1 MDKNHSAME
10 PKTQESLFDSTQL
23 MLFIWQKRK
32 LILLISAIALVT
44 SVIFSS
50 EFFIKPKFKSS
61 VILFPTTNSSIS
73 RSLLSEMT
81 FEKENI
87 LQFGEEEQVE
97 QMMQILHSD
106 EIRASI
112 ITKFNLM
119 DHYHVDPGGRYPRT
133 DLNRKIDENISFNRT
148 EYLSV
153 RIDVLDEDPQMAA
166 DIANTIGDLLD
177 SVKTRMQHDR
187 AKKALAIVEK
197 EYFDFLGYMNA
208 REDTLNKLRGYGV
221 LDYDAQVERLSEAYG
236 KAVMAGNATATKTIE
251 EKMNILVKYGG
262 IYTAI
267 IQDMEHDR
275 LALSRLKTKYEEA
288 KVDATQKL
296 PNKFVV
302 NTATPAEK
310 KSYPVRWLIVLVST
324 LGSFL
329 FSIIL
334 VLVIENIRRIRL
346 EKPFESAHP

>member
-1 MDKNHSAME
+1 ME
-10 PKTQESLFDSTQL
+10 QKSGESLFDSTQL
-23 MLFIWQKRK
+23 VLFIWQKRK
-32 LILLISAIALVT
+32 IILIATAISLVA
-44 SVIFSS
+44 SVVFSS
-50 EFFIKPKFKSS
+50 PFFIKPKFKSS

-106 EIRASI
+106 EVRDRVIK
-112 ITKFNLM
+112 KFNLM
-119 DHYHVDPGGRYPRT
+119 DHYRVNPNGSYPRT
-133 DLNRKIDENISFNRT
+133 ELNRKIDENISFNRT

-153 RIDVLDEDPQMAA
+153 RIDVLDENPQMAA

-197 EYFDFLGYMNA
+197 EYFDFLRYMNA
-208 REDTLNKLRGYGV
+208 REDTLNKLRMLGV
-221 LDYDAQVERLSEAYG
+221 LNYDAQVERLSEAYG
-236 KAVMAGNATATKTIE
+236 KAVMAGSSSATKIIE

-262 IYTAI
+262 IFTAI

-288 KVDATQKL
+288 KVDATQEL

-302 NTATPAEK
+302 NMATPAEK
-310 KSYPVRWLIVLVST
+310 KSYPVRWLIVLIST
-324 LGSFL
+324 LGTFL
-329 FSIIL
+329 LSIIT
-334 VLVIENIRRIRL
+334 VLLLENIQRIRL
-346 EKPFESAHP
+346 TKPFESPRQ